1 VRLFPKKE
9 TQQLRKQTF
18 ILSLLDNAEMLS
30 NAFYAASTET
40 VPVYWRD

>member
-18 ILSLLDNAEMLS
+18 ILSLLIEVAYFTGV
-30 NAFYAASTET
+30 APVSTRMIF
-40 VPVYWRD
+40 PSLM